1 MALNTPS
8 LPSAKVIHVDT
19 RGAIILSEESPET
32 RDSRGIYLPNHIEP
46 VSHIAVDVGGSL
58 AKVVYFTRSP
68 DPPSSPSIVATRG
81 SSTTS
86 DISSS
91 RSNSPL
97 DDGNSAVSSSS
108 SPPSTSSK
116 MTGALTPLVLEQPTP
131 IGNGLNGL
139 TDGLLRDTFL
149 KRSVQHFPGGSLNF
163 ERFETDNIDACVEF
177 IQELI
182 QRSAQV
188 NGVTIEEMRK
198 GVKIMATGGGAHK
211 FYELFSDTL
220 GVEVRREDE
229 MECLIEGLKFITLI
243 PDEVYFFSDELI
255 QSVSHPTSSSSSSSV
270 AASYDPSLPPNAP
283 YSSTVTSSASGSS
296 ANPPPLERPSPDPPK
311 YGVTFESN
319 PTPQLPCLLVNIG
332 SGVSLIKVDED
343 GAFERVS
350 GTSLGGGTL
359 WGLLSLLTPATTF
372 DEMLAF
378 SEGGDNST
386 VDMLVGD
393 IYGQDYSKLG
403 LKSTMIA
410 STFGKVFKKGGEKGN
425 FSAQD
430 ISKSL
435 LYAVSNNIGQIAYMN
450 AEKYNLDRIYFGGC
464 FIRGERATDM
474 RMDVTFGSKLFAAG
488 HAATIATLSYAIR
501 FWSKGTKRALFL
513 RHEGF
518 FFRPFLPSSPTKMSP
533 PFDSWPQNHN
543 APAIPHQQQQ
553 QSKKPRHRHS
563 PTQLAALNHLFDQ
576 NEHPPLEQRS
586 ALADRLGM
594 ETKTVNAW
602 FQNKRAS
609 SKKRVR
615 GGGAAQYDPQP
626 INTAPPPLPLPSLQN
641 HDMHRHND
649 MHDILDDD
657 YLLSHSRSV
666 SVVQSECPP
675 PFYAGHPDHAHFYT
689 ESENVPRRMRIRP
702 SSEQTDELR
711 KLYNINPHPSTEQR
725 TTLARSIS
733 MRYESV
739 TNWFQNQRSLA
750 KKRKEDEPESF
761 SPSATKAE
769 YPHETRQYSA
779 FPPPSL
785 PHPSLGLPP
794 LSAHP
799 PLVHANNSVSFRSP
813 SVSPSMDDQSPRRS
827 SRRSPTPYGSMT
839 TNFARPR
846 RSRPE
851 PYQLDALK
859 VLFTKTST
867 PTIEERSALALE
879 IGMDVGKVTNWFR
892 NLRQTARKRSKK
904 SGSGD
909 DEDDD
914 SYLGGDMYSASA
926 SRFGTPSF
934 GSSSSSINDYSMDMD
949 DFYMHHAHSDGSEE
963 DDYQEA
969 VTPSPEHSPSPPRS
983 SINRQDK
990 RSLETLSM
998 PYSVGSGKVSP
1009 TGINYDDAMLLI
1021 SFQRGIS
1028 GRNLHY

>member
-81 SSTTS
+81 TSTAS
-86 DISSS
+86 DISSP
-91 RSNSPL
+91 RSLSPTN
-97 DDGNSAVSSSS
+97 DAVSCSST
-108 SPPSTSSK
+108 PSSSK
-116 MTGALTPLVLEQPTP
+116 MTGALTPLVLEQPSSP

-139 TDGLLRDTFL
+139 TDGLVRDTYL

-163 ERFETDNIDACVEF
+163 ERFETDNIQACVEF

-211 FYELFSDTL
+211 FYELFRDTL

-243 PDEVYFFSDELI
+243 PDEVYYFSDELI
-255 QSVSHPTSSSSSSSV
+255 QSVSHPTSSNSNSSV
-270 AASYDPSLPPNAP
+270 AASYDPSLPPNGR

-296 ANPPPLERPSPDPPK
+296 VNPPPLERPSPDPPK

-410 STFGKVFKKGGEKGN
+410 STFGKVFKKGGEKGK
-425 FSAQD
+425 FSPQD

-464 FIRGERATDM
+464 FIRG
-474 RMDVTFGSKLFAAG
+474 

-518 FFRPFLPSSPTKMSP
+518 LGSIGAWIRNIDYE
-533 PFDSWPQNHN
+533 DS
-543 APAIPHQQQQ
+543 
-553 QSKKPRHRHS
+553 
-563 PTQLAALNHLFDQ
+563 
-576 NEHPPLEQRS
+576 
-586 ALADRLGM
+586 
-594 ETKTVNAW
+594 
-602 FQNKRAS
+602 
-609 SKKRVR
+609 
-615 GGGAAQYDPQP
+615 
-626 INTAPPPLPLPSLQN
+626 
-641 HDMHRHND
+641 
-649 MHDILDDD
+649 
-657 YLLSHSRSV
+657 
-666 SVVQSECPP
+666 
-675 PFYAGHPDHAHFYT
+675 
-689 ESENVPRRMRIRP
+689 
-702 SSEQTDELR
+702 
-711 KLYNINPHPSTEQR
+711 
-725 TTLARSIS
+725 
-733 MRYESV
+733 
-739 TNWFQNQRSLA
+739 
-750 KKRKEDEPESF
+750 
-761 SPSATKAE
+761 
-769 YPHETRQYSA
+769 
-779 FPPPSL
+779 
-785 PHPSLGLPP
+785 
-794 LSAHP
+794 
-799 PLVHANNSVSFRSP
+799 
-813 SVSPSMDDQSPRRS
+813 
-827 SRRSPTPYGSMT
+827 
-839 TNFARPR
+839 
-846 RSRPE
+846 
-851 PYQLDALK
+851 
-859 VLFTKTST
+859 
-867 PTIEERSALALE
+867 
-879 IGMDVGKVTNWFR
+879 
-892 NLRQTARKRSKK
+892 
-904 SGSGD
+904 
-909 DEDDD
+909 
-914 SYLGGDMYSASA
+914 
-926 SRFGTPSF
+926 
-934 GSSSSSINDYSMDMD
+934 
-949 DFYMHHAHSDGSEE
+949 
-963 DDYQEA
+963 
-969 VTPSPEHSPSPPRS
+969 
-983 SINRQDK
+983 
-990 RSLETLSM
+990 
-998 PYSVGSGKVSP
+998 
-1009 TGINYDDAMLLI
+1009 
-1021 SFQRGIS
+1021 
-1028 GRNLHY
+1028 